1 MIFITII
8 LFIGLA
14 VFLAWYLL
22 SKDKG
27 SREPASM
34 LWAALGFGALGIV
47 PAIVI
52 ETLLLP
58 GDTMGTSGM
67 AIGGLLLI
75 ALVIGVVE
83 EVCKFLPL
91 ALFLYKKRY
100 FNEYTDGILYFGLA
114 GLGFGL
120 PENIMYTFSY
130 GGGVGVLRLIL
141 MPFFHAATTA
151 FVGYFLAR
159 AKVTGRSPLTAGWSL
174 LGVILLHAM
183 YDFGLMAGIG
193 VLVVLSL
200 VITVGLTAAL
210 FALAIV
216 AKRRDQELGLSVVG
230 NNTFC
235 RTCGTPNPKHLLY
248 CQRCGR
254 RA

>member
-34 LWAALGFGALGIV
+34 LWAALGFGALGVV
-47 PAIVI
+47 PAVFI
-52 ETLLLP
+52 ESLLMP
-58 GDTMGTSGM
+58 GDTLETRGM
-67 AIGGLLLI
+67 AIGGILLMSLLI
-75 ALVIGVVE
+75 GFVE

-91 ALFLYKKRY
+91 ALFIYKKHY
-100 FNEYTDGILYFGLA
+100 FNEYTDGILYFALA

-120 PENIMYTFSY
+120 PENIMYTLMY
-130 GGGVGVLRLIL
+130 GGSTGALRLVL

-159 AKVTGRSPLTAGWSL
+159 AKLTGKSPLTVIWPLMAM
-174 LGVILLHAM
+174 ILLHAM
-183 YDFGLMAGIG
+183 YDFGLMTGLALLII
-193 VLVVLSL
+193 VSL

-210 FALAIV
+210 FAMAVI

-230 NNTFC
+230 SNTFC